1 MFNSIKL
8 KLVIWFVIVFSV
20 FFAALELFLYYKFE
34 ELTVELAD
42 EHVNSE
48 IQTLANLLAIE
59 EAHGQLES
67 ELQELAAAVTGVY
80 AEKLSGHYYQ
90 IVSET
95 GEILVR
101 SPSLALADEA
111 LPIIKAGSEP
121 DFRTIVGPA
130 GEHVR
135 MLTQSF
141 DFSLGRLTFQAADS
155 LDETYELM
163 GSFRSMVL
171 AIFPVVFILCGIGV
185 FLITSWALRSLK
197 SFTVDVGQIT
207 EENLSQR
214 LEERGVVTELKP
226 LAASFNTMLSRLEE
240 SFSRQK
246 QFLSDASHELRTPTS
261 IIKSFCDVTLNR
273 DRSAADYK
281 ESIKKISDTVNR
293 MCDIIN
299 RILVISRLDN
309 KTIQFKPVKIDLMDL
324 MKDVKKLIEQA
335 AVNKGI
341 TLNLEGRGVVVKGD
355 REGLTEVFTNLVENA
370 IKYNRQNGTV
380 SIGVNEYMGGAVV
393 SVEDTGIGIPEGET
407 EKIFDRFYR
416 VDASRGVTVGS
427 GLGLSIVRTII
438 EAHGGRVEV
447 ASLLGKGTTFTVFLP
462 KNLEV
467 RGPGAQPQEQPSR
480 SA

>member
-8 KLVIWFVIVFSV
+8 KLVVLFLIVFSV
-20 FFAALELFLYYKFE
+20 FFAALELFLYYKLE
-34 ELTVELAD
+34 ELTVKLAD
-42 EHVNSE
+42 EHVSSE
-48 IQTLANLLAIE
+48 IQTLANLMAIE
-59 EAHGQLES
+59 EVQGQLEN

-90 IVSET
+90 IVASD
-95 GEILVR
+95 GHILVR
-101 SPSLALADEA
+101 SPSLALADES
-111 LPIIKAGSEP
+111 LPLIKAATEP
-121 DFRTIVGPA
+121 DVRTIVGPA

-135 MLTQSF
+135 MLSQSF
-141 DFSLGRLTFQAADS
+141 DFSVGRLTFQAADS

-163 GSFRSMVL
+163 GSFRNIVL
-171 AIFPVVFILCGIGV
+171 IIFPTVFIICGIGV
-185 FLITSWALRSLK
+185 FLVTSWALRSLK
-197 SFTVDVGQIT
+197 SFTVKVGQIT

-273 DRSAADYK
+273 ERNAADYK
-281 ESIKKISDTVNR
+281 ESIKKIGDTVNR

-324 MKDVKKLIEQA
+324 MKDVKKLIEQPA
-335 AVNKGI
+335 LNKGI
-341 TLNLEGRGVVVKGD
+341 TFDIDGKGVVVKGD
-355 REGLTEVFTNLVENA
+355 REGLTEVFTNIVENA

-380 SIGVNEYMGGAVV
+380 SIDVNEYMGNAVV
-393 SVEDTGIGIPEGET
+393 SVADTGIGIPEGET

-416 VDASRGVTVGS
+416 VDASRGITVGS
-427 GLGLSIVRTII
+427 GLGLSIVRTIV
-438 EAHGGRVEV
+438 EAHGGRVQV
-447 ASLLGKGTTFTVFLP
+447 KSDAGKGTTFTVFLP
-462 KNLEV
+462 KNLEAKNGSTS
-467 RGPGAQPQEQPSR
+467 GPGE
-480 SA
+480 